1 MLLSVSVPNR
11 FSGIR
16 DFPYLKLRIRDSGF
30 GIREIQAR
38 LGIKN
43 IKGGRMRKITIGI
56 TGLYKILNGDYG
68 IEEPLYCGTA
78 EGLMILWPIMLC
90 LFLLLTLLNTRL
102 ITAAFSL
109 MPTTSALIS
118 P

>member
-16 DFPYLKLRIRDSGF
+16 DFPYLKLRIRDSG
-30 GIREIQAR
+30 IQAR

-78 EGLMILWPIMLC
+78 EGLIILWPIMLC
-90 LFLLLTLLNTRL
+90 LFLLLTLLYTRL